1 MKSLGARLTYYYALV
16 VMCTVVLT
24 MIIGY
29 WLLRNE
35 LIHGI
40 DLLNEAEFR
49 EIRNRVEVQHEP
61 IAEGDFLRQVAE
73 HAEIDTQLYFFQVR
87 RNGKVLFRSPNMRTA
102 VLEANPRG
110 ETNWT
115 TATSRLGAVRVGQ
128 FPEGEFYVQIAT
140 SLRSI
145 EHFSR
150 YYLQAGLVVSVIA
163 AALSIFFG
171 HRLSR
176 LALDPIQRIQRTAER
191 INVDNLEER
200 IPTGSANDE
209 ITALARLLN
218 RMFDRLEVSFNRLW
232 RFAGDASHELKT
244 PLSVMRLQSEKLLLD
259 GDLSANQQEV
269 IQQQLEGINRLSS
282 VIEKLLFLAKS
293 DVGGIRPN
301 LKSQNTAEFI
311 QHFREDAQI
320 LCEDQSIF
328 FEVTRN
334 ESLPGMFDA
343 TLLRQVLFNL
353 LTNALR
359 VTPAGGCI
367 TVASWRDNDN
377 GCWKVKIEDTGPGL
391 PAGDLR
397 RIFEPFI
404 RVSLAGERVSDDDK
418 GTGLGLAICRS
429 VIEIHQGNIRAEN
442 REPGPGLRVSFELPV
457 VTRQEDD
464 SEELVQTPGG
474 EEAESL
480 THGES
485 KEFV

>member
-1 MKSLGARLTYYYALV
+1 MKSLGSRLTYYYALV
-16 VMCTVVLT
+16 VMCTVILT
-24 MIIGY
+24 MVIGY

-40 DLLNEAEFR
+40 DLLNNAEFR
-49 EIRNRVEVQHEP
+49 EIRDRVEVQHGA
-61 IAEGDFLRQVAE
+61 IAEADFLRRVAE

-87 RNGKVLFRSPNMRTA
+87 RNGKVLFRSPNMHTA

-115 TATSRLGAVRVGQ
+115 TATSRLGAMRVGQ
-128 FPEGEFYVQIAT
+128 FPEGEFNVQIAT
-140 SLRSI
+140 SLHSI

-150 YYLQAGLVVSVIA
+150 YYLQAGLVVSVVA
-163 AALSIFFG
+163 AALSLFFG

-176 LALDPIQRIQRTAER
+176 MALDPIQRIRRTAER
-191 INVDNLEER
+191 INVDNLKER

-244 PLSVMRLQSEKLLLD
+244 PLSVMRLESEKLLLD
-259 GDLSANQQEV
+259 GALPANQQEL

-293 DVGGIRPN
+293 DVGGIRPD
-301 LKSQNTAEFI
+301 LKSQSTAEFI

-320 LCEDQSIF
+320 LCEDQKIS

-334 ESLPGMFDA
+334 ESLRGMFDA

-359 VTPAGGCI
+359 VTPAAGCI
-367 TVASWRDNDN
+367 TVASWRDD
-377 GCWKVKIEDTGPGL
+377 GRWKVKMDDTGPGL
-391 PAGDLR
+391 PTGDLQK
-397 RIFEPFI
+397 IFEPFI
-404 RVSLAGERVSDDDK
+404 RVRAAGDCVSDNDN

-429 VIEIHQGNIRAEN
+429 VIEIHKGNIRAQN
-442 REPGPGLRVSFELPV
+442 RQPGPGLCVSFELPV
-457 VTRQEDD
+457 IEKQVDD
-464 SEELVQTPGG
+464 SEGLCTKRQN
-474 EEAESL
+474 ASL
-480 THGES
+480 
-485 KEFV
+485 